1 MLTYFDEDNNNY
13 NDDVEDDDDTRNDN
27 ISIRKKFNLY
37 LELKKTMIHFKN
49 NFQNAIYERT
59 PVQLLR
65 HVFFSKKIENV
76 LRKKNPNQVHVH
88 QIISMFI
95 TKIKACQNHMVLTT
109 NFDESTY
116 AENELSIKN
125 D

>member
-1 MLTYFDEDNNNY
+1 MLTYFDEDNNNC
-13 NDDVEDDDDTRNDN
+13 NDDVEDDDDTRNNN
-27 ISIRKKFNLY
+27 ISIKKFNLY

-95 TKIKACQNHMVLTT
+95 TTIKACQNHMVLTT